1 VRQAAQR
8 ALDRYGQVRFI
19 AAHRLDVD
27 KRGGEHGTV
36 TGKIKVHGGSIECS
50 AVPVAQGLPAREQML
65 MFRVDSEVGR
75 LRQVILHRP
84 GLELKRLTP
93 DNAADLLFDDVLWVS
108 RAQQEHDAF
117 ADVLRSRGA
126 VVHYYSDLL
135 AQTLDITAARDYVL
149 DGVFDSRWH
158 GPLACGQLRAAVDG
172 LDSVTLAGY
181 LVGGITKREISEL
194 APEPKSIAF
203 HSLDPD
209 GFVLVPLP
217 NLLYQRDTSCW
228 IYTGVSINA
237 MRRQARVRESLFAEA
252 IYRWHPMFASAAF
265 DVWYHGADAAPA
277 TIEGGDVLV
286 IGNGA
291 VLAGMSERTTPQA
304 LEMLAHRL
312 FAADA
317 ATSLVA
323 IDMPKQRAFM
333 HLDTMLTM
341 ADHGVFTKY
350 AGMGMLRSYTIEPG
364 ASARELKVTDHP
376 PEDMH
381 TALAAALGLS
391 SIKVLTAVQDVRS
404 AQREQWDDGCN
415 VLAVE
420 PGVVVAYERN
430 VTTNAYLEEN
440 GIEVITVAGGELGR
454 GRGGPRCMS
463 CPIERSG

>member
-1 VRQAAQR
+1 M
-8 ALDRYGQVRFI
+8 
-19 AAHRLDVD
+19 
-27 KRGGEHGTV
+27 
-36 TGKIKVHGGSIECS
+36 
-50 AVPVAQGLPAREQML
+50 PV
-65 MFRVDSEVGR
+65 FRVNSEVGR

-84 GLELKRLTP
+84 DLELKRLTP

-117 ADVLRSRGA
+117 ANVLRSRGV
-126 VVHYYSDLL
+126 VVHYYTDLL
-135 AQTLDITAARDYVL
+135 AQTLDVEAARDYIL
-149 DGVFDSRWH
+149 DGVFDSRHH
-158 GPLACGQLRAAVDG
+158 GPLACDQLRAAVAG
-172 LDSVTLAGY
+172 LDSRTLAGY

-228 IYTGVSINA
+228 IYGGVSINA

-252 IYRWHPMFASAAF
+252 IYRWHPMFADAGF

-312 FAADA
+312 FAAGA

-341 ADHGVFTKY
+341 ADYGVFTKY

-364 ASARELKVTDHP
+364 ASVRELKLTDHP

-381 TALAAALGLS
+381 TALAAALGLP

-463 CPIERSG
+463 CPIERGG